1 MASFVNIHE
10 LFRQSVLADGWVHKD
25 MNDLGRVSRS

>member
-10 LFRQSVLADGWVHKD
+10 LFRPLADGWVHKD
-25 MNDLGRVSRS
+25 MNDLM